1 MDVKEFRFWHETL
14 TSPLL
19 PESQYSIHS
28 KNAKW
33 VGRAAVDLKIDIFWY
48 IHLKKIF
55 FFIPVPD
62 NILGPG
68 SVVAADMDA
77 GPLAV
82 NPEDALVHRVKG

>member
-1 MDVKEFRFWHETL
+1 MVEGGRGKSE
-14 TSPLL
+14 
-19 PESQYSIHS
+19 
-28 KNAKW
+28 KN
-33 VGRAAVDLKIDIFWY
+33 
-48 IHLKKIF
+48 
-55 FFIPVPD
+55 FIPVPD